1 MYPNPNDVLRNPP
14 EDDKKYFGKPMPT
27 NNQEKWEERF
37 ESQFHYLRQIFHD
50 GLSGKES
57 EEEEMKSLKSFIRQ
71 EIRQA
76 NREGILEGLTR
87 ASSAFGETAYPQEA
101 INQEISNLKNNDNTT
116 KN

>member
-1 MYPNPNDVLRNPP
+1 M
-14 EDDKKYFGKPMPT
+14 KPSEAVTCTITEENKLMPT

-37 ESQFHYLRQIFHD
+37 EEQFHYLRQIFHD

-57 EEEEMKSLKSFIRQ
+57 EEEEIKSIKSFFRQ

-76 NREGILEGLTR
+76 KIEERERITKIIEEMKTDR
-87 ASSAFGETAYPQEA
+87 
-101 INQEISNLKNNDNTT
+101 IT